1 MYNGD
6 DMKKIEISELKII
19 ISVAMIGISII
30 LFFNSIYNKNS
41 EKIYTYNISQ
51 NTKYRVYVEKNAFF
65 NNDYLEMEGAYIQQ
79 SVRNIEINFNYN
91 FVSASKKDIGY
102 IYDIV
107 ATLYIDYA
115 NTGQNLYTKE
125 YEIIKD
131 KFLNKKDENRMNV
144 NEIINIDY
152 INYLNEVQTF
162 REKYNLPLK
171 AYLKVNFNI
180 NTNIALE
187 EQVTD
192 VSTAEVNIDLSS
204 PVFEIKVSQ
213 SDDQNETIL
222 ETGEILKKSNRYL
235 MTFSIILFTVFTIY
249 LIFEVNKQLMTKEV
263 KNKIEL
269 NKILK
274 RYSKIII
281 EVNEKVEIQNKNV
294 IMVKDFYKL
303 LEIEEE
309 IREPILY
316 YSQEREAVFSI
327 IDNDII
333 YRCAYRI

>member
-1 MYNGD
+1 
-6 DMKKIEISELKII
+6 MKKIEISELKII

-51 NTKYRVYVEKNAFF
+51 NTKYRVYVNKNDFF
-65 NNDYLEMEGAYIQQ
+65 NNDYLEMEEAYIQQ
-79 SVRNIEINFNYN
+79 SVRNIEINFNYD

-107 ATLYIDYA
+107 ATLYIDYV

-144 NEIINIDY
+144 NETINIDY

-162 REKYNLPLK
+162 REKYNLPVK

-204 PVFEIKVSQ
+204 PVFEIKVNQ
-213 SDDQNETIL
+213 SDEQNETIL
-222 ETGEILKKSNRYL
+222 ETGQILKRNNKYL
-235 MTFSIILFTVFTIY
+235 MTFSIILFIVFTVY
-249 LIFEVNKQLMTKEV
+249 LIFETNKRLMTKEV

-274 RYSKIII
+274 KYSKIII

-294 IMVKDFYKL
+294 IMVKDFYEL

-316 YSQEREAVFSI
+316 YSKEKEAVFSI

-333 YRCAYRI
+333 YRCAYRM

>member
-1 MYNGD
+1 
-6 DMKKIEISELKII
+6 MKKIEISELKII

-162 REKYNLPLK
+162 REKYNLPVK
-171 AYLKVNFNI
+171 AYLKVSFYI

-294 IMVKDFYKL
+294 IMVKDFYEL